1 MSMIMPP
8 ITSTPIPSP
17 IKNVTDVFS
26 SLKDIAS
33 IFNSIEKICVSNN
46 MCAVELAKIRCVRDI
61 VCKKIEMKC
70 AFDILQIMTEY
81 KFAKI
86 ILNSKCLSDKT
97 KRELELKII
106 EMIDKI

>member
-1 MSMIMPP
+1 
-8 ITSTPIPSP
+8 
-17 IKNVTDVFS
+17 
-26 SLKDIAS
+26 
-33 IFNSIEKICVSNN
+33 
-46 MCAVELAKIRCVRDI
+46 
-61 VCKKIEMKC
+61 MKC

-86 ILNSKCLSDKT
+86 ILNSKWLSDKT